1 MQGPIYGS
9 RWPQLAKLWDAATV
23 TNRNEVALVAKR
35 LVAAKAR
42 YQGVEAKTGVPW
54 WMIAAIHERE
64 ASQDW
69 NAQLAQ
75 GDPLH
80 KVSTNEP
87 IMGPFDTW
95 EEGAIAALKHDK
107 LTSVTDWRLEKVL
120 HYQEAYNGWGYF
132 FKGVPSSYVWAG
144 TKAQKPGKWIR
155 DHVWDPGYW
164 DKQLGCAAMLKAM
177 MEIDPSI
184 NPIREDAGPAAGPE
198 LTHPLAAGGPS
209 TPDATPGAGAGEMRG
224 TGAGLLRRAREHI
237 GEEYVNT
244 QIPKDDPKWKG
255 PWDCAE
261 FVSWLVYQEAG
272 ILYGCVD
279 DNAKPS
285 EADAY
290 TGAWQTD
297 LERRGI
303 RVSVDQAAATVG
315 GIVLRYPP
323 PGGMGHIALCDGKGG
338 TVEAKGRKWG
348 VVADTVHGRGWHT
361 GILVPGIKYDSGAAP
376 LLVTPPAALYAR
388 NAPNMDKAI
397 IVQIQQALAAKAF
410 SPGEIDGEFGPETEA
425 AVVAFQLSEGLVVDG
440 QVGPDTAG
448 ALGISL
454 TGEKPPESA
463 KPVEMPPVTEKPIE
477 KPAEPEPRPVV
488 PTIIP
493 NLIPKIIP
501 KIVAGVGTMNPLIA
515 LAVTVLPDI
524 LKAVVSDKAGTVA
537 GDVTQAVAQVTQT
550 QNPDEAAKKLN
561 ADPAAVAALQLKLA
575 EIAAAQ
581 EEKRQQAQL
590 AQLKEQNEA
599 QLTLVKQQN
608 ETQLAQLKEQNE
620 QEIKRREAQLAEL
633 RADMEDTKDARSS
646 FAALALA
653 NNPMAWGAP
662 VVSFIVTLGFF
673 GILVLL
679 MTGYNPPDNS
689 QVQQIVNITVGALAA
704 AFATVVSFWLG
715 SSQGSRAKDVATLQ
729 LQADQAS
736 QTTAALENQA
746 KQAEALKN
754 TVQAH
759 AKQAEVLQSTIQTAI
774 AAKPATE
781 SKPSNFRRCVDI
793 VLAQEGGFSD
803 DPKDPDAAA
812 QFGIALGVLKDW
824 RQKPNLTAD
833 DLRKLERDEACE
845 IYRTRYWN
853 VLRCDDLPTGVDLV
867 VFDFGVDAGTARSA
881 RMLQQVVGAAPDGS
895 IGDATV
901 AATKA
906 MFPRDVVKDISN
918 RRSDYYRD
926 PANAPSLIRDGMNR
940 TNAVEKAALEMISA
954 VS

>member
-1 MQGPIYGS
+1 MQGAIYGS
-9 RWPQLAKLWDAATV
+9 RWQQLAKLWDAATV
-23 TNRNEVALVAKR
+23 TNRNEVAPVAKR
-35 LVAAKAR
+35 LVAAKTR

-155 DHVWDPGYW
+155 DHVWDPSYW
-164 DKQLGCAAMLKAM
+164 DKQLGCAAMLKVM

-184 NPIREDAGPAAGPE
+184 NPIREGAGPAAGPE
-198 LTHPLAAGGPS
+198 LTPPLAAGGPS

-279 DNAKPS
+279 DNAKPA

-348 VVADTVHGRGWHT
+348 VVADTVHDRGWHT
-361 GILVPGIKYDSGAAP
+361 GLLVPGIKYDSGAEP

-397 IVQIQQALAAKAF
+397 IVQIQQALAAKGF

-425 AVVAFQLSEGLVVDG
+425 AAVAFQLSEGLVVDG
-440 QVGPDTAG
+440 QVGRDTAT

-454 TGEKPPESA
+454 TGEKPPEVA
-463 KPVEMPPVTEKPIE
+463 QPGEKPSE
-477 KPAEPEPRPVV
+477 GTKPTDKPSGVVRPPEPIIRP
-488 PTIIP
+488 IIP
-493 NLIPKIIP
+493 SVIPGVIP
-501 KIVAGVGTMNPLIA
+501 SVISKIVPNVLLGVGAVNPFIA
-515 LAVTVLPDI
+515 LAGAVLPDI
-524 LKAVVSDKAGTVA
+524 LKAVVGDKAGTVA
-537 GDVTQAVAQVTQT
+537 GAVTQAVSQITQT
-550 QNPDEAAKKLN
+550 QDPEEAAKKLN

-575 EIAAAQ
+575 EIAADQ

-599 QLTLVKQQN
+599 QLTLLKQQN
-608 ETQLAQLKEQNE
+608 ETQLAQQKEQNA

-646 FAALALA
+646 FSALALA

-662 VVSFIVTLGFF
+662 VISFIVTLGFF

-679 MTGYNPPDNS
+679 MTGYDPRDDS

-736 QTTAALENQA
+736 QTTAALDNQA
-746 KQAEALKN
+746 KQAEALKRRPKSCN
-754 TVQAH
+754 PPSRRRWPQGRRPTRNLRIFDDAPTSSWARKEASPTIRAIQVQ
-759 AKQAEVLQSTIQTAI
+759 
-774 AAKPATE
+774 PR
-781 SKPSNFRRCVDI
+781 N
-793 VLAQEGGFSD
+793 LASHS
-803 DPKDPDAAA
+803 
-812 QFGIALGVLKDW
+812 AL
-824 RQKPNLTAD
+824 
-833 DLRKLERDEACE
+833 
-845 IYRTRYWN
+845 
-853 VLRCDDLPTGVDLV
+853 
-867 VFDFGVDAGTARSA
+867 
-881 RMLQQVVGAAPDGS
+881 
-895 IGDATV
+895 
-901 AATKA
+901 
-906 MFPRDVVKDISN
+906 
-918 RRSDYYRD
+918 
-926 PANAPSLIRDGMNR
+926 
-940 TNAVEKAALEMISA
+940 
-954 VS
+954 